1 MVYQG
6 LMDDHLTEPA
16 ENQAMIDA
24 VLRAIP
30 DQPLPDLGPAVL
42 DRIRVTRPA
51 VAPRP
56 RVRLVDWLWA
66 PRSFSFQFRPAYAFA
81 AAMLLLLGVQTLIL
95 RDGGG
100 AQVPT
105 QQVLVQFRLDAPQA
119 RAVSLAGEFT
129 KWKPDV
135 VLKRTAP
142 GVWTVV
148 VPLTPGVHDYAFIV
162 DGERWV
168 PDPMAPAIEDGF
180 GGLNSRMAVLAPDA
194 VEAL

>member
-1 MVYQG
+1 
-6 LMDDHLTEPA
+6 MDDHLTESA
-16 ENQAMIDA
+16 EHQAMIDA

-30 DQPLPDLGPAVL
+30 EQPLPDLGPAVL
-42 DRIRVTRPA
+42 NRIRVTSPA
-51 VAPRP
+51 VAPQP
-56 RVRLVDWLWA
+56 RVRLLDWLWA
-66 PRSFSFQFRPAYAFA
+66 PRAFSFQFRPAYAFA
-81 AAMLLLLGVQTLIL
+81 ATIALLLGMQALIL
-95 RDGGG
+95 SDRGQ
-100 AQVPT
+100 APT
-105 QQVLVQFRLDAPQA
+105 PVQQVLVQFRLDAPQA

-129 KWKPDV
+129 KWKPEV
-135 VLKRTAP
+135 ILTRTAP